1 MSASA
6 PEATENYSTRDRPSR
21 GRRET
26 FTRAR
31 TALTG
36 LSIVAGIM
44 LVVSTFMTL
53 IRVTNGQ
60 EVLGTQ
66 SGLSHHSVAMLLL
79 GVAAVPMALGALR
92 GARPAMLAL
101 AVLGVVVLVVAF
113 TVDLPAA
120 QEEGLFGE
128 RYEGAEAG
136 PGAGFYVE
144 TLAGA
149 LLILSGGLHLMLR
162 GDGGGG
168 SNRRGERRERRE
180 RPARRERPT
189 ADDLAAPPPSDAD

>member
-1 MSASA
+1 
-6 PEATENYSTRDRPSR
+6 
-21 GRRET
+21 
-26 FTRAR
+26 
-31 TALTG
+31 
-36 LSIVAGIM
+36 M

-66 SGLSHHSVAMLLL
+66 SGMSHHSVAMLLL

-92 GARPAMLAL
+92 GARPAMAAL
-101 AVLGVVVLVVAF
+101 VALGVVVLVVAF

-128 RYEGAEAG
+128 RYEGAEAA

-144 TLAGA
+144 
-149 LLILSGGLHLMLR
+149 
-162 GDGGGG
+162 
-168 SNRRGERRERRE
+168 
-180 RPARRERPT
+180 
-189 ADDLAAPPPSDAD
+189 

>member
-36 LSIVAGIM
+36 LAIVAGIM

-60 EVLGTQ
+60 EVLGTT

-79 GVAAVPMALGALR
+79 GIAAVPMALGALR
-92 GARPAMLAL
+92 GARPAMAAL
-101 AVLGVVVLVVAF
+101 AVLGVVVLVVAL

-128 RYEGAEAG
+128 RYEGAEAAPG
-136 PGAGFYVE
+136 PGFYVE

-149 LLILSGGLHLMLR
+149 LLIAAGGLHLML
-162 GDGGGG
+162 GGGAAGG
-168 SNRRGERRERRE
+168 SNRSPRE
-180 RPARRERPT
+180 RPARQRRERPEI
-189 ADDLAAPPPSDAD
+189 ADTAPPPDDDDAA